1 MRVIY
6 QCLTKTLS
14 YGSTLVDKP
23 KALPMALTGV
33 AAINID
39 GTTIH
44 TAFNIP
50 VGHFGSNLPPLS
62 DKMKSS
68 LRNRLSELKI
78 IIIDEISMLSNN
90 LLICLALLIIIHLQ
104 VYQLLLLVIFFNFHE
119 LEKGLYIQIRKIT
132 GKILNHYGNSLKFLN

>member
-1 MRVIY
+1 MRVTY
-6 QCLTKTLS
+6 QSLTKTLS

-23 KALPMALTGV
+23 KALLMAPTGV
-33 AAINID
+33 AAITPD

-68 LRNRLSELKI
+68 LRDS
-78 IIIDEISMLSNN
+78 
-90 LLICLALLIIIHLQ
+90 
-104 VYQLLLLVIFFNFHE
+104 
-119 LEKGLYIQIRKIT
+119 
-132 GKILNHYGNSLKFLN
+132 LN

>member
-1 MRVIY
+1 MSDNELNSKIQLLNQKQHKLFNKVQSWAKQYVQNKLRADPLKHEPLHIFLIGNASCRKSLLVRVIY
-6 QCLTKTLS
+6 QSVTKLLS
-14 YGSTLVDKP
+14 YGSTLEDKP
-23 KALPMALTGV
+23 KALLMAPTGV

-68 LRNRLSELKI
+68 LRDS
-78 IIIDEISMLSNN
+78 
-90 LLICLALLIIIHLQ
+90 
-104 VYQLLLLVIFFNFHE
+104 
-119 LEKGLYIQIRKIT
+119 
-132 GKILNHYGNSLKFLN
+132 LN